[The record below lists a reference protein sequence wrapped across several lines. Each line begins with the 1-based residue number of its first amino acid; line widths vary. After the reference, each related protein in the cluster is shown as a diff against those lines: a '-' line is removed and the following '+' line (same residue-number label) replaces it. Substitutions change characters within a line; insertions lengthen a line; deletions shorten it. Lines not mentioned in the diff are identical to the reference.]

1 MLWLLPLIQSQI
13 IVDTISPTIE
23 EEAEVITVIIEVVE
37 EVEIQVEVSL
47 LSLINLVNSHII
59 SSIQLV
65 LDLRGLLVKSVGILD
80 T

>member
-1 MLWLLPLIQSQI
+1 M
-13 IVDTISPTIE
+13 DTISPTIE

>member
-1 MLWLLPLIQSQI
+1 M
-13 IVDTISPTIE
+13 DTISPTIE

-37 EVEIQVEVSL
+37 EVEIQVEVNL

-65 LDLRGLLVKSVGILD
+65 LDLRGLFVKSMGILD